1 MITAIPHGA
10 IRELRL
16 NRPPVNAL
24 SPELVAELKRLVE
37 AAPADGIQALVL
49 SGSPGI
55 FSAGLDVPLLLTLDR
70 AAMTKMWRD
79 FYSLLQTLA
88 CSPIPIAAAIT
99 GHAPAGGAVLGLFCD
114 WRVMAHGD
122 WKVGLNEVQVGL
134 TLPPVIF
141 NAYNRQ
147 VGPREAAR
155 AVRGLLFSPEEAERI
170 GLVEELV
177 PAERV
182 VERAVEWCQSL
193 LGLPQQA
200 MLSTRWQSRSDL
212 CGLFGQDVDREI
224 AEVTEMW
231 WSAEVQTA
239 LRAFVARLKKK

>member
-24 SPELVAELKRLVE
+24 SPELIAELKRLVE
-37 AAPADGIQALVL
+37 AAPADGIRALVL

-88 CSPIPIAAAIT
+88 CSPIPIAAAIS
-99 GHAPAGGAVLGLFCD
+99 GQAPAGGAVLGLFCD
-114 WRVMAHGD
+114 WRVMARGD

-141 NAYNRQ
+141 NAYKRQ

-182 VERAVEWCQSL
+182 VEQAVEWCQSL

-200 MLSTRWQSRSDL
+200 MLSTRRQSRSDL
-212 CGLFGQDVDREI
+212 CSLFGNDVDREI
-224 AEVTEMW
+224 GEVTEMW
-231 WSAEVQTA
+231 WSSEVQTA
-239 LRAFVARLKKK
+239 LRAFVERLKKK